1 MIKRAV
7 LYARVSGDDTGK
19 DGRNLAGQLEL
30 CRNVRYLSAAMS
42 IVAELHEDDRG
53 ASGAI
58 FELPQL
64 NSVRDLARA
73 GAFDVLVVRE
83 IDRLSR
89 KLAKQLI
96 IEEELD
102 EAGVQIEYALGRL
115 TTIHPKVA

>member
-1 MIKRAV
+1 MTKRAL

-30 CRNVRYLSAAMS
+30 CRNYALEHGYE

-64 NSVRDLARA
+64 NSVRDYGA
-73 GAFDVLVVRE
+73 GPCL
-83 IDRLSR
+83 
-89 KLAKQLI
+89 
-96 IEEELD
+96 
-102 EAGVQIEYALGRL
+102 
-115 TTIHPKVA
+115 